1 MSHEMS
7 ISTGLSDS
15 NTQALWECQSSI
27 VKPFDAAKPVEF
39 QVIFDLR

>member
-1 MSHEMS
+1 MS
-7 ISTGLSDS
+7 ISTDLSDS
-15 NTQALWECQSSI
+15 NTQALWECQRSI

>member
-1 MSHEMS
+1 MDIS
-7 ISTGLSDS
+7 IRLSDP
-15 NTQALWECQSSI
+15 NTQALWECQSCI